1 MLANLFVIRPHA
13 FTIAAGLTLLVGVY
27 GAAAATEGW
36 FTEAQATQGHQ
47 LFNNQCAECHRPDLT
62 GAAGPAL
69 VGPTFLAK
77 WGNKPLSDLYS
88 FEHQNM
94 PANNPGS
101 APCGISWWPS
111 RLIFLHRR
119 TAFKPETRRST
130 NGRPPGRSRRTE
142 RTGLS
147 RDTLPF
153 HQSGGA
159 VMAHKCRFPPALAL
173 LTSCFLMPAWA
184 RGRGRRSRP
193 ENA

>member
-1 MLANLFVIRPHA
+1 MLANLFVTRPYI

-101 APCGISWWPS
+101 VPRDQLVAI
-111 RLIFLHRR
+111 
-119 TAFKPETRRST
+119 TAYILQK
-130 NGRPPGRSRRTE
+130 NGFQAGT
-142 RTGLS
+142 
-147 RDTLPF
+147 
-153 HQSGGA
+153 Q
-159 VMAHKCRFPPALAL
+159 ALDKWEA
-173 LTSCFLMPAWA
+173 
-184 RGRGRRSRP
+184 SRP
-193 ENA
+193 LTKN